1 MRSNSYTAPGGSF
14 VSVSQQ
20 HALGIQSQSMA
31 AEANDDEYGIKPS
44 CSISR
49 DTGITLDGGAGGR
62 PLGWGLFDP
71 NMLGPFAFFG
81 QPPKCDVAHTSLPI
95 PLSNIR
101 LIDLSP
107 GGKNGTGARDH
118 SCDGGDRRS
127 DHDVG
132 GPFER

>member
-1 MRSNSYTAPGGSF
+1 
-14 VSVSQQ
+14 
-20 HALGIQSQSMA
+20 MA

-49 DTGITLDGGAGGR
+49 DTGITLDGGAAAPGR

-71 NMLGPFAFFG
+71 NMPGPFAFFG

-95 PLSNIR
+95 RLSNIR

-107 GGKNGTGARDH
+107 RGKNGTGPGDH
-118 SCDGGDRRS
+118 SCYGGDRRS

-132 GPFER
+132 GPSEP